1 MRSYGS
7 ASVIGYGNV
16 ILSRKPD
23 MLHPARPILTKVD
36 IALLAT
42 PTPNCGQRLCT
53 HQDASNA
60 TGGDTRKLHVRHRRD
75 AGIAPA
81 PTTRRTV
88 HNQRNSAALTAA
100 AATRRGAVGTALST
114 SSVYKAAREEA
125 SRLRFSLI
133 LDTARIQAERNR
145 NNREPQAPPSHPRCP
160 GKEVY
165 WSANRCF

>member
-1 MRSYGS
+1 MMRSYGS

-16 ILSRKPD
+16 ILSCKPD

-42 PTPNCGQRLCT
+42 PTPNCGHRLCT

-81 PTTRRTV
+81 PTTRKTV
-88 HNQRNSAALTAA
+88 HNQRNPAALTAA

-114 SSVYKAAREEA
+114 RRRAKRPAGSGS
-125 SRLRFSLI
+125 
-133 LDTARIQAERNR
+133 
-145 NNREPQAPPSHPRCP
+145 P
-160 GKEVY
+160 
-165 WSANRCF
+165 